1 MELLVKKLSEQA
13 ILPMRATAGSAGFDL
28 AACLDAPVTLRVGE
42 IKRIPTGLSVAPD
55 RDDIALLLF
64 ARSGLASKHGIAL
77 ANGVGVVDS
86 DYRGELQVAL
96 INHGTEDFTVTHGMR
111 IAQLVLTPV
120 LIPQLI
126 ETDTLPDSLRGNG
139 GFGSTGTDT

>member
-13 ILPMRATAGSAGFDL
+13 ILPMRATAGSAGFDI
-28 AACLDAPVTLRVGE
+28 AACLDAPVILRVGE